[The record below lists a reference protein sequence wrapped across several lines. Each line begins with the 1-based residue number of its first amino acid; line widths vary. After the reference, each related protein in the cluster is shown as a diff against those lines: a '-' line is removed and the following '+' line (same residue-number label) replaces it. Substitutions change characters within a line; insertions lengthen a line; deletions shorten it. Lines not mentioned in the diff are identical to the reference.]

1 MVGET
6 IKIGFDGTSVKRGM
20 SGIMGNFNKL
30 GRGIGRATR
39 QVGIGAARRMGS
51 DLFGVILQSLKAIPN
66 ELDSLS
72 KLNKQMQAM
81 GTSTG
86 VTTSKFLALRE
97 AISKATGRD
106 ADEAGEL
113 LGDISERLGEA
124 AADPNSGPGKA
135 LASMG
140 MHPSEMRSLALDDVG
155 RQMEAISGLFTRMR
169 DNEGIASSMTAINEL
184 LGEVGKQMAPLWLNY
199 NKEIDVATEKTKG
212 LNDQIKRLGGD
223 LESIFDIKSAIGLK
237 FSELALSLFEGVKA
251 AGVEAKSIA
260 EWINNLKVSEKSKS
274 AGEFIAKQMKDI
286 ERQGPLDWIIAKM
299 QEIGAWIAT
308 KIGEGIKLGLENSKE
323 LIKEL
328 MPSINPFKGSGGTL
342 KSLLG
347 FKPDKS
353 SADNGKGIERNTG
366 ETNNILRRIADGGS
380 IATYA

>member
-51 DLFGVILQSLKAIPN
+51 DLFGIILQSLKAIPN

-72 KLNKQMQAM
+72 KLNKEMRTM
-81 GTSTG
+81 GMSTG
-86 VTTSKFLALRE
+86 IAAKNYLALRE
-97 AISKATGRD
+97 AIAKTTGLD
-106 ADEAGEL
+106 PDEAV
-113 LGDISERLGEA
+113 DFIKDVSERLGEA
-124 AADPNSGPGKA
+124 AADPKSTPAQGLSA
-135 LASMG
+135 LGFS
-140 MHPSEMRSLALDDVG
+140 PSEMRSLALEDP
-155 RQMEAISGLFTRMR
+155 AIQL
-169 DNEGIASSMTAINEL
+169 EKIAGAFKRIKESTGSANAMFQINEV
-184 LGEVGKQMAPLWLNY
+184 LGEIGKKMIPLFINWD
-199 NKEIDVATEKTKG
+199 KGMKSATEKTKG
-212 LNDQIKRLGGD
+212 LHAQIERLGGD
-223 LESIFDIKSAIGLK
+223 LESIFDIKSAIGRK

-260 EWINNLKVSEKSKS
+260 EWINNLKVSENSKS

-299 QEIGAWIAT
+299 AEIGEWIAK
-308 KIGEGIKLGLENSKE
+308 KIGEGIKLGIESSKE
-323 LIKEL
+323 ILKEL

>member
-1 MVGET
+1 
-6 IKIGFDGTSVKRGM
+6 
-20 SGIMGNFNKL
+20 MGNFNKL